1 MRPTLP
7 PKFAVLPVSL
17 VYGDLPRPVALTGM
31 RIWGLGWRYRY
42 ERTAPIGVDELC
54 RICGLR
60 RSQLYEHLSTLA
72 ATGVLR
78 YTNVGGELTFL
89 LSEAAASPEN
99 RTEWA
104 IHDVGDSSGPD
115 SDQQQQILTPH
126 DARESGKPDGAILDA
141 LDEIGIAEPTR
152 SEIARLGW
160 VSVDYLADWA
170 YWFADQDR
178 VGVGWLVQQIR
189 AGLEAPIAQAR
200 DGRRYIEGE
209 FGAWIQH

>member
-7 PKFAVLPVSL
+7 PKFVVLPCTL
-17 VYGDLPRPVALTGM
+17 VYGELPRPVALTGM

-42 ERTAPIGVDELC
+42 ERTAPISVDDLC

-78 YTNVGGELTFL
+78 YANVGGELTFL
-89 LSEAAASPEN
+89 LSDGVSPEN
-99 RTEWA
+99 RTDWT
-104 IHDVGDSSGPD
+104 IHDVGDSIHPD
-115 SDQQQQILTPH
+115 SDQQQQILNPH
-126 DARESGKPDGAILDA
+126 DARESGKPDGAILDV

-152 SEIARLGW
+152 SQIAAMGW
-160 VSVDYLADWA
+160 VDADYLAAWA
-170 YWFADQDR
+170 DWFAAQDR

-189 AGLEAPIAQAR
+189 AGLEAPVPQVQ

-209 FGAWIQH
+209 FAAWIQH